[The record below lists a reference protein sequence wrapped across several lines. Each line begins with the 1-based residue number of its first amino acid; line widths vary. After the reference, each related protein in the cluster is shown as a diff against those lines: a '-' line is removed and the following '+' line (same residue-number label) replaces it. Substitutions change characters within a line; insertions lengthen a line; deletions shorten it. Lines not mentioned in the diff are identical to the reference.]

1 MSEKLYISNMCQAGF
16 LHKNT
21 QKIPYQHPFIFCCF
35 MEDDFVRFIETFDEM
50 DFSNYKK
57 LHYNESKIYNH
68 RDIYTWDGL
77 NRRLGIKTENTPT
90 IEFENGVQVIYP
102 HVDFNYFDKKYEK
115 RLKRFLE
122 NKDKEVYFIFRIKS
136 FMNKSVI
143 DRFYNYNKY
152 KKILLF
158 DENVSYR
165 HRYKENEY
173 NKIVIT
179 NYEHNHLINQLKMIG
194 ILENY

>member
-1 MSEKLYISNMCQAGF
+1 MCQAGF

-21 QKIPYQHPFIFCCF
+21 QKIPYQHPFLFCCF
-35 MEDDFVRFIETFDEM
+35 MEDDFVRFIETFEEM

-57 LHYNESKIYNH
+57 LHYNQSRIYNH
-68 RDIYTWDGL
+68 QDVYTWDGL
-77 NRRLGIKTENTPT
+77 NRRLGIVTENTPT
-90 IEFENGVQVIYP
+90 IAFENGVQVIYP
-102 HVDFNYFDKKYEK
+102 HVDFNKFDEKYEK

-122 NKDKEVYFIFRIKS
+122 NKNKEMYFIFRIKS
-136 FMNKSVI
+136 FMNKSAV
-143 DRFYNYNKY
+143 DRFYNYNKC

-165 HRYKENEY
+165 HCYKENEY

-179 NYEHNHLINQLKMIG
+179 NYEHNYLIKQLKMIG